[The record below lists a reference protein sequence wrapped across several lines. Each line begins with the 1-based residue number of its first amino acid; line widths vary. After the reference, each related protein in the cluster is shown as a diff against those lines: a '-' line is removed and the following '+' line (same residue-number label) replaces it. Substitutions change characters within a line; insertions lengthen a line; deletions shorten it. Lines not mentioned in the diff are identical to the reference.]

1 MSRVSGYLV
10 VVLAVLGVTA
20 PLRAQWFIWEDPET
34 GIECGL
40 INAENAR
47 FVLSDET
54 GNLIRVTGADRELI
68 NTTID
73 DAGQV
78 IIENVVFGLV
88 EFARDANGKR
98 RLFWASEFTGA
109 LFSLEEITGQPILT
123 NVLPEQVAG
132 DCDACAGFW
141 DIDADCAVGSGS
153 DADDDEVPPVDPGAA
168 LGTALFQGLCGTG
181 GVGLIGILL
190 VSLLALRF
198 VRPRV

>member
-1 MSRVSGYLV
+1 MCRVSGYL

-20 PLRAQWFIWEDPET
+20 PLRAQWFIWTDPET
-34 GIECGL
+34 GIDCDL

-47 FVLSDET
+47 FVLSDQS

-141 DIDADCAVGSGS
+141 DIDADCGGDSGSGA
-153 DADDDEVPPVDPGAA
+153 DAGEVPPVDTGAA
-168 LGTALFQGLCGTG
+168 LGAALFQGLCGTG

-190 VSLLALRF
+190 VSLLALRLA
-198 VRPRV
+198 RPRV